1 MFLTGNL
8 FDVHTCTSARIDEER
23 NFRAIY
29 LLDRSVYEST
39 SDRMFMHERVYPFPL
54 PGIISLFSFFDAKKR
69 ERKMGTDRAR
79 GYVCL
84 MKDIVQC
91 ERERMRGREREREN
105 EDERSPPKKQ
115 KRQLACRHGGASGFR
130 ILLGS

>member
-1 MFLTGNL
+1 MYL
-8 FDVHTCTSARIDEER
+8 IDG
-23 NFRAIY
+23 
-29 LLDRSVYEST
+29 SVCEST
-39 SDRMFMHERVYPFPL
+39 SDRMFMHERVIPL
-54 PGIISLFSFFDAKKR
+54 SSPRALTSLFYFLDVKTVKMEKR
-69 ERKMGTDRAR
+69 IARAR

-105 EDERSPPKKQ
+105 EDEWSPPKKQ

>member
-1 MFLTGNL
+1 
-8 FDVHTCTSARIDEER
+8 
-23 NFRAIY
+23 
-29 LLDRSVYEST
+29 
-39 SDRMFMHERVYPFPL
+39 MFMHERVYPFPL
-54 PGIISLFSFFDAKKR
+54 LGRYFSLFFLGR
-69 ERKMGTDRAR
+69 EKVRKRKMEWIARAR

-105 EDERSPPKKQ
+105 EDEWSPPKKQ